1 MEELPPSLSCT
12 HTATCSTSHPA
23 TEGFPTAWHPRGRT
37 GAGEAQSLHG
47 RAEWA
52 LLSTGL
58 SLSLHS
64 PTEPRVPL
72 TSVLS
77 LEHGEWP
84 PAVGQPLETLLPGPF
99 PSPSKA
105 QPYCRFLSANPGAE
119 LPQAQR
125 KTLYLKGSH
134 RPEFHLQVGESLLVK
149 RKFWGRHC

>member
-105 QPYCRFLSANPGAE
+105 QPYCTQIQEQSSHKHKEKPFTSKGHTDLSFTC
-119 LPQAQR
+119 R
-125 KTLYLKGSH
+125 
-134 RPEFHLQVGESLLVK
+134 
-149 RKFWGRHC
+149 WGKAY